1 MSEAWSLQG
10 IGHPCLQPGL
20 VDYRWMT
27 PWNSGILPAHLRLSI
42 KHGRPDPQFELL
54 GRGDVLRGLG
64 LICCHPC
71 VRCSDARQESFQEG
85 TERDRRSSNRYRYQ
99 IAAEGADASC
109 KQLGCSGRLAA
120 ILWAVIAYIGI
131 RAAWPPFAA
140 AMQRRRA
147 ERQRA
152 PLAAEDTH

>member
-1 MSEAWSLQG
+1 M
-10 IGHPCLQPGL
+10 
-20 VDYRWMT
+20 
-27 PWNSGILPAHLRLSI
+27 PAHLRLSI

-85 TERDRRSSNRYRYQ
+85 TERDRRYRYQ

-120 ILWAVIAYIGI
+120 ILWAVIACIGI